1 MEAVGSLLEAAGL
14 PPLPPST
21 SLSNTLVALEKG
33 SVIGVVALE
42 VMGRSGLTCWVA
54 VSPEHQGKGLGASL
68 MRSLCARAQELGLR
82 ELVAVTAG
90 ASSFFMKLGFSPLP
104 RGALPSEARSMKA
117 YSGYAD
123 DSTEVL
129 GLELQTRI

>member
-1 MEAVGSLLEAAGL
+1 MDAVDVLLEAAGL
-14 PPLPPST
+14 RPLPPSI

-42 VMGRSGLTCWVA
+42 VVARCGLTCWVA

-82 ELVAVTAG
+82 ELLAVAVS
-90 ASSFFMKLGFSPLP
+90 ASGFFVKLGFSALP
-104 RGALPSEARSMKA
+104 RDAVPGEIRSLRA
-117 YSGYAD
+117 YRDHD
-123 DSTEVL
+123 DASTEVL

>member
-1 MEAVGSLLEAAGL
+1 MHAVDALLEATGV

-33 SVIGVVALE
+33 SVVGVVALE
-42 VMGRSGLTCWVA
+42 VVARCGLTCWVA

-82 ELVAVTAG
+82 ELVAMTVS
-90 ASSFFMKLGFSPLP
+90 ASSFFVKLGFSPLSRDAVP
-104 RGALPSEARSMKA
+104 GEIRSLRA
-117 YSGYAD
+117 YRDHGD
-123 DSTEVL
+123 RSTEVL
-129 GLELQTRI
+129 GLELQTRV